1 MLYVYICIYIYV
13 HICIVYVYT
22 YTYLCGVEWPVL
34 HILSPFPSSVLLRLK
49 EAEEA
54 RTLCISIEGLECA
67 TELQTALTTHSSAM
81 TNLYRDLHQLTSQ
94 EVNDLSK
101 YQVLFDQATNYQSWF
116 KTRKKVANTMKTAA
130 LKAAWSHIKSKL
142 FYLTS
147 SGIDAL
153 SLM

>member
-1 MLYVYICIYIYV
+1 MYTHTYII
-13 HICIVYVYT
+13 
-22 YTYLCGVEWPVL
+22 YLCGVEWPML

-67 TELQTALTTHSSAM
+67 SELQTALTTHSSAM
-81 TNLYRDLHQLTSQ
+81 TNLYRELHQLTSQ
-94 EVNDLSK
+94 EVNDQSK

-130 LKAAWSHIKSKL
+130 LKAA
-142 FYLTS
+142 
-147 SGIDAL
+147 
-153 SLM
+153 